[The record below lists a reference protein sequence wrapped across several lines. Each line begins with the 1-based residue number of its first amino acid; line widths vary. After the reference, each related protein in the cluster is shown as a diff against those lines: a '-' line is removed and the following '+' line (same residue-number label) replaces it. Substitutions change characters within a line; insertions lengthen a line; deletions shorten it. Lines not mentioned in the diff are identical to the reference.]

1 MQRLL
6 ITAIVIAQLFA
17 ASVPAFACPVGYA
30 RCGTH
35 YCCPQ

>member
-1 MQRLL
+1 MRVAL
-6 ITAIVIAQLFA
+6 IVIIAIVQLA
-17 ASVPAFACPVGYA
+17 ATSLAGFACPPGYA